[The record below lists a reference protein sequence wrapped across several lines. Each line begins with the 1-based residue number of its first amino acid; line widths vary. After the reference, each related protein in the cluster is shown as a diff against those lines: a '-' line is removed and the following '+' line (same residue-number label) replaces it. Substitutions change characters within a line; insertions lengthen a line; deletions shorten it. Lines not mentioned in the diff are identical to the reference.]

1 MLQRAYARSI
11 VPLSQWQALLSPHTR
26 GAEVAIPSEENL
38 RGRFTCFSRPDR
50 TASSCPVSISRRC
63 AAQLPTSPRPMGCMF
78 ASTIRSSSDS
88 PEPVP
93 TPRPLHDW
101 RRRTDRSAR
110 TVLSHQVVALRI
122 FCGTSQ
128 DGSQGGAPLSHSTP
142 PRAMRLQLAAMQRSV
157 RLLQAPHWKTS
168 RDTVHVLVRVCV
180 TTCRHQLH
188 SPCTSV
194 SPCEPRPKKCQSRS
208 QNGYQTAGAR
218 RTHRYECSFGTLRD
232 LLGKIQL
239 HCATDSRPDKRDGLG
254 Q

>member
-1 MLQRAYARSI
+1 M
-11 VPLSQWQALLSPHTR
+11 SPHTK
-26 GAEVAIPSEENL
+26 GAEVAIPSAENL

-110 TVLSHQVVALRI
+110 TVLSHQVVALNI

-168 RDTVHVLVRVCV
+168 RDTVHALVRVCV

-194 SPCEPRPKKCQSRS
+194 SPCEPRPNVNQGHKMAIKQQEHVERTGTNVALARFATCSAKYNS
-208 QNGYQTAGAR
+208 TAPLIAAPISGMALAS
-218 RTHRYECSFGTLRD
+218 E
-232 LLGKIQL
+232 
-239 HCATDSRPDKRDGLG
+239 RPVP
-254 Q
+254 